1 MPVFSE
7 YLYTFFKE
15 KNSQEMAKKWGKS
28 RCKEGTKNIVEFYKK
43 QERPNIKGYAYW

>member
-28 RCKEGTKNIVEFYKK
+28 RRHAQLLYREKLGNDGSLFLSS
-43 QERPNIKGYAYW
+43 